1 MAFLPERRRYRGRA
15 RAGGCAESTEGRRG
29 IDVPRAEGS
38 VAAIRVLVFPAVDP
52 NRAESTAKGSLLNT
66 ETIAYGSPLPFRR
79 SGTVFLGTVICTI
92 LAARRIR
99 QLVLRAN
106 GEVIPCTPDDV
117 QFVFPRTVIPDADMR
132 AAFGESGTMHDLVG
146 PDVPAEQLR
155 GRRKVARTLRAVE
168 IALERGMKAL
178 SRNPGYDPLR
188 IWRHFHD
195 LSPSTD
201 GRWPGFTLDEAIDY
215 VRSFSAAGEPL
226 DRRVEALAVFRL
238 LMDRSDL
245 FLGDEMGM
253 RASLRFSVRP
263 REEVECLK
271 RVQGWLEGYE
281 GAEGSDEVRRFQ
293 REVQARV
300 KDPQAAFSE
309 TTNAFI
315 NIIRR
320 RIVERRSTQ
329 RSPVD
334 PLVPTIL
341 RATGLY
347 DAARELDMATAE
359 RFIKDVHEAAEWD
372 SFARARIEAAEARD
386 APPPR
391 VAIVNDRATD
401 GQGLLLQDPHASIR
415 REFTHPV
422 YVIDAADAQELD
434 DGISLEHGNDGT
446 YWVHV
451 HIADPTRWI
460 DPGSDVAHTAESRG
474 ETLYY
479 PEGGRAMIAGG
490 IGRMSLGAQA
500 EEGQP
505 TVSFSIKLSE
515 DGTVLDQDVSVG
527 MIRNVQKITYDAV
540 NRILE
545 PSVEKIADRVW
556 TLDLGNDRVEE
567 TWSSADADAPSM
579 ASSAT
584 QDLKTLNQLATQLRR
599 RRLHRQGFDYQIP
612 SASVGIV
619 GLSQGTSPR
628 YQDKALQYRI
638 SVEDTQGSTS
648 ADMVAEFMILAGR
661 VAGKFGV
668 DRGLALPYRGTT
680 RPYIP
685 SYALVPGQT
694 VEQALEAFYDRRE
707 LNPRLRDDMYDF
719 AATGI
724 VLQAAPVAVAPLN
737 HWAIGIH
744 AADGGYSRVTS
755 PLRRFSDM
763 LAHWQIKQALVVGRP
778 AFQAEDMLARAQ
790 YAERLASRIRRTG
803 TNAEAYWQMTFL
815 QWLHQHPTATPLAL
829 TDLAAKVYEEP
840 AGDVILGISDKAA
853 KVYIP
858 ELRVMASLEQAVY
871 KALRVGEELRVRVTG
886 VQVSPNARLSVEP
899 L

>member
-1 MAFLPERRRYRGRA
+1 
-15 RAGGCAESTEGRRG
+15 
-29 IDVPRAEGS
+29 
-38 VAAIRVLVFPAVDP
+38 
-52 NRAESTAKGSLLNT
+52 
-66 ETIAYGSPLPFRR
+66 
-79 SGTVFLGTVICTI
+79 
-92 LAARRIR
+92 
-99 QLVLRAN
+99 
-106 GEVIPCTPDDV
+106 
-117 QFVFPRTVIPDADMR
+117 MR
-132 AAFGESGTMHDLVG
+132 AAFGEGASMTSLVG
-146 PDVPAEQLR
+146 PDVSVEQLT

-178 SRNPGYDPLR
+178 SRNPGYEPTQ
-188 IWRHFHD
+188 IWRYFHD
-195 LSPSTD
+195 LYPSVD
-201 GRWPGFTLDEAIDY
+201 GRWGGFTLDDAIEY
-215 VRSFSAAGEPL
+215 VRSFADEEPM

-245 FLGDEMGM
+245 FLGDETGM
-253 RASLRFSVRP
+253 RESLRFSVRP
-263 REEVECLK
+263 EGDVECLK

-281 GAEGSDEVRRFQ
+281 GVDGSEEVLRF
-293 REVQARV
+293 RKEVQARV
-300 KDPQAAFSE
+300 KEAGTTFSE

-315 NIIRR
+315 DIIRR

-347 DAARELDMATAE
+347 DASRELDMATAE
-359 RFIKDVHEAAEWD
+359 RFMKDIREVGQWD
-372 SFARARIEAAEARD
+372 SFSRARIEAAEARD
-386 APPPR
+386 APPPSPR
-391 VAIVNDRATD
+391 LAIVNDCATD
-401 GQGLLLQDPHASIR
+401 DEGLLVQDPHASIR

-434 DGISLEHGNDGT
+434 DGISLAPNTDGT

-460 DPGSDVAHTAESRG
+460 DPGSAVARVAESRG

-479 PEGGRAMIAGG
+479 PEGGRTMISGG
-490 IGRMSLGAQA
+490 VGRMSLGAKA

-505 TVSFSIKLSE
+505 TMTFSIKLSE

-527 MIRNVQKITYDAV
+527 MVRNVHKITYDVV

-545 PSVEKIADRVW
+545 PLVDKSADRVW

-567 TWSSADADAPSM
+567 TYSSSDADTPST
-579 ASSAT
+579 T
-584 QDLKTLNQLATQLRR
+584 QSTTRDLKTLNQLATHLRR
-599 RRLHRQGFDYQIP
+599 RRLYRQGFDYQIP
-612 SASVGIV
+612 TASIGIV
-619 GLSQGTSPR
+619 GLPQGTSPR
-628 YQDKALQYRI
+628 YEDKALQYRVP
-638 SVEDTQGSTS
+638 VEESQGSAS

-661 VAGKFGV
+661 VAGKFGA
-668 DRGLALPYRGTT
+668 DRGLALPFRGTT

-685 SYALVPGQT
+685 SYALSPGQT
-694 VEQALEAFYDRRE
+694 AEQVLEAFYDRRE
-707 LNPRLRDDMYDF
+707 RNPRLRDDMFDF

-724 VLQAAPVAVAPLN
+724 VLQTAPVGVTPLN

-763 LAHWQIKQALVVGRP
+763 LAHWQIKQALVDGRA
-778 AFQAEDMLARAQ
+778 AFQAEDMSARVQ
-790 YAERLASRIRRTG
+790 YTDRLASRIRRIG
-803 TNAEAYWQMTFL
+803 ISAEAYWRMTFL
-815 QWLHQHPTATPLAL
+815 QWLHGHPTSSPLAL
-829 TDLAAKVYEEP
+829 DNLAATVYEEP
-840 AGDVILGISDKAA
+840 AGDVILGISDKSA

-858 ELRVMASLEQAVY
+858 ELRVTASMEQPVY
-871 KALRVGEELRVRVTG
+871 KALRVGEDVRVKVTG
-886 VQVSPNARLSVEP
+886 VQVSPNTRLTVAP

>member
-1 MAFLPERRRYRGRA
+1 MQFL
-15 RAGGCAESTEGRRG
+15 
-29 IDVPRAEGS
+29 
-38 VAAIRVLVFPAVDP
+38 
-52 NRAESTAKGSLLNT
+52 
-66 ETIAYGSPLPFRR
+66 
-79 SGTVFLGTVICTI
+79 
-92 LAARRIR
+92 
-99 QLVLRAN
+99 
-106 GEVIPCTPDDV
+106 
-117 QFVFPRTVIPDADMR
+117 FPRTVIPDADMR
-132 AAFGESGTMHDLVG
+132 AAFGEGASMTSLVG
-146 PDVPAEQLR
+146 PDISPEQLT

-168 IALERGMKAL
+168 IALERDQKAL
-178 SRNPGYDPLR
+178 SRNPGYDPVQ
-188 IWRHFHD
+188 IWRYFHD
-195 LSPSTD
+195 LYPSVD
-201 GRWPGFTLDEAIDY
+201 GRWCGFTLDEAIEY
-215 VRSFSAAGEPL
+215 VRSFSTTEEPM

-245 FLGDEMGM
+245 FLGDETGM
-253 RASLRFSVRP
+253 RESLRFSVRP
-263 REEVECLK
+263 EGDVDCLRRVE
-271 RVQGWLEGYE
+271 GWLEGYE
-281 GAEGSDEVRRFQ
+281 GLDGSEEVQRFK

-300 KDPQAAFSE
+300 KEPGTPFSE

-347 DAARELDMATAE
+347 DASRELNMATAE
-359 RFIKDVHEAAEWD
+359 RFMKDMGEVGEWD
-372 SFARARIEAAEARD
+372 SFSRSRIEAAEARD

-391 VAIVNDRATD
+391 VAIVNDRATN
-401 GQGLLLQDPHASIR
+401 GEGLLVQDPHASIR

-434 DGISLEHGNDGT
+434 DGISLESCTDGT
-446 YWVHV
+446 CWVHV

-460 DPGSDVAHTAESRG
+460 DPGSAVARVAESRG

-479 PEGGRAMIAGG
+479 PEGGRSMISGG

-500 EEGQP
+500 LEGQP
-505 TVSFSIKLSE
+505 TVTFSIKLSE

-527 MIRNVQKITYDAV
+527 MIRNVHKITYDAV

-545 PSVEKIADRVW
+545 PTTEKSADRVW

-567 TWSSADADAPSM
+567 TYSSAESDTPSTTP
-579 ASSAT
+579 SAT
-584 QDLKTLNQLATQLRR
+584 RDLHTLNNLATHLRR
-599 RRLHRQGFDYQIP
+599 RRLCRQGFDYQIP

-619 GLSQGTSPR
+619 GLPQSTSPR
-628 YQDKALQYRI
+628 YEDKALQYRVPVEI
-638 SVEDTQGSTS
+638 SQGSAS

-668 DRGLALPYRGTT
+668 DRGLALPFRGTT

-685 SYALVPGQT
+685 SYALSPGQT
-694 VEQALEAFYDRRE
+694 AEQTLEAFYDRRE
-707 LNPRLRDDMYDF
+707 RNPRLRDDIYDF

-724 VLQAAPVAVAPLN
+724 VLQTAPVAVTPLN

-763 LAHWQIKQALVVGRP
+763 LAHWQIKQALVDGRA
-778 AFQAEDMLARAQ
+778 AFQAEDMLARVQ
-790 YAERLASRIRRTG
+790 YADRLASRIKRMG

-815 QWLHQHPTATPLAL
+815 QWLHAHPTASPLVL

-871 KALRVGEELRVRVTG
+871 KALRVGEDIRVRVTG
-886 VQVSPNARLSVEP
+886 VQVSPNTRLSVEP